1 MSQETPSE
9 AFDRTYVAN
18 LAAADKNFVLDPT
31 VPWPA
36 IRTKANPMAAP
47 IKKKRRKG
55 VQSNDHCSSCSPCL
69 VLLLL
74 PPCNVVCVGGLQPG
88 CHAHGGRGAGSASP
102 PYPSGALQERY
113 ARKGGGTRWW
123 VRGRT
128 TTSGLHACTHAPGS
142 APHCCGSRCTAV
154 GSVAATCW
162 LLASFL
168 SFAAGGL
175 GGGGEGGDWRLPIS
189 DIIFSRRGCGALAF
203 ASRGA
208 TSKSFAARGAHAPL
222 CLLNFLGPSRT
233 LGVVSRLA

>member
-1 MSQETPSE
+1 MALTGPLSMGVATARALLQVLLAMCLS
-9 AFDRTYVAN
+9 ACLSVCLSVCLSLCLCLLLYVDRSA
-18 LAAADKNFVLDPT
+18 
-31 VPWPA
+31 
-36 IRTKANPMAAP
+36 
-47 IKKKRRKG
+47 
-55 VQSNDHCSSCSPCL
+55 CSSCSPCL

-88 CHAHGGRGAGSASP
+88 YHAHGGRGAGSASP

-162 LLASFL
+162 LLASFH
-168 SFAAGGL
+168 SFAAGVF
-175 GGGGEGGDWRLPIS
+175 GGGGEGGDWRLLIF
-189 DIIFSRRGCGALAF
+189 DFIFSRRGCGALAF
-203 ASRGA
+203 AARGA
-208 TSKSFAARGAHAPL
+208 TPKSFAAGGAHAPL
-222 CLLNFLGPSRT
+222 CLLNFLGSSHT

>member
-1 MSQETPSE
+1 MCLSACLSVGLYVCLSLCVCLYV
-9 AFDRTYVAN
+9 DRSA
-18 LAAADKNFVLDPT
+18 
-31 VPWPA
+31 
-36 IRTKANPMAAP
+36 
-47 IKKKRRKG
+47 
-55 VQSNDHCSSCSPCL
+55 CSSCSPCL

-88 CHAHGGRGAGSASP
+88 YHAHGGRGAGSASP

-168 SFAAGGL
+168 SFAAGGF
-175 GGGGEGGDWRLPIS
+175 GGGGEGGDWRLL
-189 DIIFSRRGCGALAF
+189 IFDLFSLDVAVGLWPLLREGLRSSRLRPGALTRPC
-203 ASRGA
+203 AS
-208 TSKSFAARGAHAPL
+208 
-222 CLLNFLGPSRT
+222 
-233 LGVVSRLA
+233 

>member
-1 MSQETPSE
+1 MALTGPLSMGVATASALLQVLLAMCLS
-9 AFDRTYVAN
+9 ACLSVCLSVCLSLCLCLLLYVDRSA
-18 LAAADKNFVLDPT
+18 
-31 VPWPA
+31 
-36 IRTKANPMAAP
+36 
-47 IKKKRRKG
+47 
-55 VQSNDHCSSCSPCL
+55 CSSCSPCL

-88 CHAHGGRGAGSASP
+88 YHAHGGRGAGSASP

-154 GSVAATCW
+154 GSVAATCR

-168 SFAAGGL
+168 SFAAGG
-175 GGGGEGGDWRLPIS
+175 
-189 DIIFSRRGCGALAF
+189 
-203 ASRGA
+203 
-208 TSKSFAARGAHAPL
+208 
-222 CLLNFLGPSRT
+222 
-233 LGVVSRLA
+233 

>member
-1 MSQETPSE
+1 MQP
-9 AFDRTYVAN
+9 Y
-18 LAAADKNFVLDPT
+18 FVD
-31 VPWPA
+31 
-36 IRTKANPMAAP
+36 
-47 IKKKRRKG
+47 
-55 VQSNDHCSSCSPCL
+55 QSSCSSCL

-88 CHAHGGRGAGSASP
+88 YHAHGGRGAGSASP

-113 ARKGGGTRWW
+113 ARKGGGTRGW

-154 GSVAATCW
+154 GSVAATCR

-175 GGGGEGGDWRLPIS
+175 GGGGVGGGWRLLIS
-189 DIIFSRRGCGALAF
+189 DFIFSRRGLTWLWGSGLCC
-203 ASRGA
+203 
-208 TSKSFAARGAHAPL
+208 ARGYARVVCGRGRSRVPVPL
-222 CLLNFLGPSRT
+222 KLLGF
-233 LGVVSRLA
+233 

>member
-1 MSQETPSE
+1 MCACLSSPVRLVLRAVPVRCCLLSGHRSSLSS
-9 AFDRTYVAN
+9 ACI
-18 LAAADKNFVLDPT
+18 AAAVTGPIACHRPRRRHFSSLGLPPSLPSAATTADRLT
-31 VPWPA
+31 VC
-36 IRTKANPMAAP
+36 
-47 IKKKRRKG
+47 RRRQSG
-55 VQSNDHCSSCSPCL
+55 VTTWIYRCCCRSLSVWLCVCLSLWLSVCLSLCLCLLYVDRSACSSCSPCL

-88 CHAHGGRGAGSASP
+88 YHAHGGRGAGSASP

-154 GSVAATCW
+154 GSVAATCR

-168 SFAAGGL
+168 SFAAGG
-175 GGGGEGGDWRLPIS
+175 
-189 DIIFSRRGCGALAF
+189 
-203 ASRGA
+203 
-208 TSKSFAARGAHAPL
+208 
-222 CLLNFLGPSRT
+222 
-233 LGVVSRLA
+233 

>member
-1 MSQETPSE
+1 MSVRCCLLSGHRSSLSS
-9 AFDRTYVAN
+9 ACI
-18 LAAADKNFVLDPT
+18 AAAVTGPIACHRPRRRHFSSLGLPPSLPSAATTADRLTVCHRRQSGVTTWILLLLLPRFVVRLRLCLLLYVDRS
-31 VPWPA
+31 A
-36 IRTKANPMAAP
+36 
-47 IKKKRRKG
+47 
-55 VQSNDHCSSCSPCL
+55 CSSCSPCL

-88 CHAHGGRGAGSASP
+88 YHAHGGRGAGSASP

-154 GSVAATCW
+154 GSVAATCR

-168 SFAAGGL
+168 SFAAGG
-175 GGGGEGGDWRLPIS
+175 
-189 DIIFSRRGCGALAF
+189 
-203 ASRGA
+203 
-208 TSKSFAARGAHAPL
+208 
-222 CLLNFLGPSRT
+222 
-233 LGVVSRLA
+233 

>member
-1 MSQETPSE
+1 MALTGPLSMGVATASALLQVLLAMCLS
-9 AFDRTYVAN
+9 ACLSVGLYVCLSLCVCLYVDRSA
-18 LAAADKNFVLDPT
+18 
-31 VPWPA
+31 
-36 IRTKANPMAAP
+36 
-47 IKKKRRKG
+47 
-55 VQSNDHCSSCSPCL
+55 CSSCSPCL

-88 CHAHGGRGAGSASP
+88 YHAHGGRGAGSASP

-154 GSVAATCW
+154 GSVAATCR

-168 SFAAGGL
+168 SFAAGG
-175 GGGGEGGDWRLPIS
+175 
-189 DIIFSRRGCGALAF
+189 
-203 ASRGA
+203 
-208 TSKSFAARGAHAPL
+208 
-222 CLLNFLGPSRT
+222 
-233 LGVVSRLA
+233 